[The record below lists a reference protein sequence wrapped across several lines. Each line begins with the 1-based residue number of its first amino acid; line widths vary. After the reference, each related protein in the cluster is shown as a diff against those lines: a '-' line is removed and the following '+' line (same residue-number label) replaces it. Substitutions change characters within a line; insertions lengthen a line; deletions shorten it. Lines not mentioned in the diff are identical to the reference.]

1 MSKQRIE
8 TDTPDAVRSTG
19 LDATQAY
26 LPWILGG
33 LAIVLVGSIG
43 WGIFSARAQ
52 QASAAA
58 WSDYYF
64 NLGDDNLDPFIDLAD
79 NRPGTDAAKWALLTA
94 GEGYLSQGMDE
105 LYTNKAEGL
114 SKIELAVEQLEQV
127 EDASRIELRE
137 KALLGLARAHE
148 TLGDIDKAKSYYEQV
163 RSVSSLASIQAAA
176 SQRLSFLDSDEG
188 KAFYTW
194 FASFDPKPDAPIEL
208 SPDFKL
214 PPTSPEMDFSDA
226 EIDTSDLPS
235 PELGTSSDTPAV
247 DGPPLPLEG
256 NAGTEA
262 TGASDSDSAGTES
275 GTGDDATGSES
286 TDDQPDS
293 SSESTTE
300 AAGSGSDGK

>member
-1 MSKQRIE
+1 M
-8 TDTPDAVRSTG
+8 
-19 LDATQAY
+19 
-26 LPWILGG
+26 PWILGG
-33 LAIVLVGSIG
+33 LAIVVVGAIA
-43 WGIFSARAQ
+43 WGIFNARSQ

-79 NRPGTDAAKWALLTA
+79 NRPGTDAAQWALLTA

-114 SKIELAVEQLEQV
+114 SMIELAVEQLEQV

-194 FASFDPKPDAPIEL
+194 FESFDPKPDAPIEL
-208 SPDFKL
+208 SPDFQS
-214 PPTSPEMDFSDA
+214 PPTSPDLDFSNTPDA
-226 EIDTSDLPS
+226 EVDTSGLPA
-235 PELGTSSDTPAV
+235 PDLGTANDTPAG

-256 NAGTEA
+256 NAGPAAPASSEGSGDTGAESEGTGTSDESTASGSNSDQPPGPSGEA
-262 TGASDSDSAGTES
+262 TKED
-275 GTGDDATGSES
+275 
-286 TDDQPDS
+286 
-293 SSESTTE
+293 
-300 AAGSGSDGK
+300 AGSGAEGK